1 MRPNAKNMKTNFLN
15 LRNFGRKR
23 PKNKQKSMKKHVF
36 TDTARLK
43 RLENAL
49 PIAAQRVAAAGDA
62 MRAQFPALPW
72 NTRALWVLAF
82 EPAAREYLCNEI
94 LQRAAD
100 AAGMP
105 CEWGRED
112 YTPKVV
118 NIILPDEVEH
128 PAPLSEETKFNRR
141 LIMMQTKEA
150 RAPFLGLDAVPELE
164 TLLRTGVLSIGKK
177 GETITAPDAAER
189 LEDFCTLYA
198 ETDAQA
204 TFVENLEG
212 MRKAAADMSAAYLK
226 TLAGLPAQARKEL
239 AANAGFY
246 MPNLG
251 AIASGGQIRLAA
263 EDANARALIS
273 FFGLARP
280 GVEKAP
286 KFYNRAGVWDYTAE
300 DANAL
305 IPFGRRGLQKLG
317 LSRPAPGSL
326 GVTIY
331 PAIL

>member
-1 MRPNAKNMKTNFLN
+1 MRQKCKNMKTNFLN

-43 RLENAL
+43 RLEDCL

-118 NIILPDEVEH
+118 NVILVDEVEH
-128 PAPLSEETKFNRR
+128 PAPLSEEIKFNRR
-141 LIMMQTKEA
+141 LVELQTKDT
-150 RAPFLGLDAVPELE
+150 RAPFLALDGCGIEPF
-164 TLLRTGVLSIGKK
+164 LRTGALYIDAEGR
-177 GETITAPDAAER
+177 TQIATDAAER
-189 LEDFCTLYA
+189 LADFCTLYA
-198 ETDAQA
+198 ETPQQAAFVAALDA
-204 TFVENLEG
+204 
-212 MRKAAADMSAAYLK
+212 MKAEAAKMSAAYLK
-226 TLAGLPAQARKEL
+226 ALAVLPAQARKEMS
-239 AANAGFY
+239 ANAGFY
-246 MPNLG
+246 MPTLG
-251 AIASGGQIRLAA
+251 ALASGGQIRITA
-263 EDANARALIS
+263 EDATPRALIS
-273 FFGLARP
+273 FFGLARASRDA
-280 GVEKAP
+280 AP
-286 KFYNRAGVWDYTAE
+286 KFYNLAGIWDYTAE
-300 DANAL
+300 DAAAL
-305 IPFGRRGLQKLG
+305 LGCNLTRLQRLGRSTQ
-317 LSRPAPGSL
+317 PAGN
-326 GVTIY
+326 IY
-331 PAIL
+331 PPIL